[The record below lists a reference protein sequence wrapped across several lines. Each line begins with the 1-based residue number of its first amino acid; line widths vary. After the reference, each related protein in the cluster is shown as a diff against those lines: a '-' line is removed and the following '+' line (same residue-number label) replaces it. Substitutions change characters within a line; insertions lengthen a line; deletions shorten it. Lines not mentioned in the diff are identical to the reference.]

1 MPGLSCFGNIPWF
14 FLAFGGIT
22 CCGSASLKLCVCD
35 AAYPWSQSPSPHS
48 QWLVDP
54 SFLNFWNRGWHWCND
69 NRHWCSGVL
78 QWCSKFRCGDKWGDS
93 WLWFSFWFGGFFQG
107 SWIASLGSVV
117 LRCAP
122 AVLCLLGL
130 ATVLPGKK
138 KIVDEGKLKTRAP
151 GWPKQRLKE
160 MPIKPLV
167 MWFRKAAPPWFLT
180 EGNYVKEAV

>member
-1 MPGLSCFGNIPWF
+1 MVSFKEGREIQRLSFRIN
-14 FLAFGGIT
+14 LM
-22 CCGSASLKLCVCD
+22 
-35 AAYPWSQSPSPHS
+35 
-48 QWLVDP
+48 LVDP
-54 SFLNFWNRGWHWCND
+54 FFWNFWTRGWHWCND

-117 LRCAP
+117 LGCAP

-138 KIVDEGKLKTRAP
+138 SSWWRKTQNKGAWVTKTKVERDANKATGDVVQEGSTTMISNR
-151 GWPKQRLKE
+151 R
-160 MPIKPLV
+160 
-167 MWFRKAAPPWFLT
+167 
-180 EGNYVKEAV
+180 